1 MFSPTCGTVGVFT
14 GFLMALLEVLLIII
28 LQVDDG
34 TAGGGG
40 GCDMKAFC
48 KVA

>member
-14 GFLMALLEVLLIII
+14 GFLMALLEVLII
-28 LQVDDG
+28 LLEVDDG
-34 TAGGGG
+34 TAGG

>member
-28 LQVDDG
+28 LEVDDG
-34 TAGGGG
+34 TVGG

>member
-1 MFSPTCGTVGVFT
+1 MFSPTCGIVGVFT
-14 GFLMALLEVLLIII
+14 GFLFI
-28 LQVDDG
+28 LGDAVD
-34 TAGGGG
+34 AGGGG

>member
-1 MFSPTCGTVGVFT
+1 MFAPTCGIVGVFT
-14 GFLMALLEVLLIII
+14 GFLAELLFTLGDAVE
-28 LQVDDG
+28 
-34 TAGGGG
+34 AGGGG